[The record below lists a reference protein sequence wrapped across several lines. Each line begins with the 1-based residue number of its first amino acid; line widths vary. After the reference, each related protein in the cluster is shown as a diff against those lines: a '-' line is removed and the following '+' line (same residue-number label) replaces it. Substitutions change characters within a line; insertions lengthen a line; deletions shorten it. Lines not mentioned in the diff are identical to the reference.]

1 MRLLPATRA
10 LLPATAANA
19 WSAGAWAHT
28 HRDRAPTGPAVRR
41 P

>member
-10 LLPATAANA
+10 LLPATAAHA
-19 WSAGAWAHT
+19 WSASAWAQP
-28 HRDRAPTGPAVRR
+28 HRDRALTGPAVRR